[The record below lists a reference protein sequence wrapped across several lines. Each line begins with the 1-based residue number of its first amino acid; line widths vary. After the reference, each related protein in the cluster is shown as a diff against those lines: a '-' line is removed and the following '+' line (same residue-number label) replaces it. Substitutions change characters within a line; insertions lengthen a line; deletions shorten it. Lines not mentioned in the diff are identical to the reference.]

1 MKRMSGPERP
11 TPRFRRAIKGAR
23 LLLVGVLLTGA
34 VSSCNLFTYTKP
46 FADEYY
52 TSNYI
57 ANIGFDKFVGA
68 DTTVPSSSVTGSWD
82 FTYRYEN
89 WDQYPYMT
97 LEKVS
102 DSGYETAGGS
112 GFSGET
118 LPDGLSSSAPVYR
131 LELKNLVQGGDFEAS
146 GAATTGWTITP
157 SSYGTPTVEAV
168 SSGAINGQ
176 SLSLTFKQDAS
187 SSYALAAVSGQF
199 VTGNQ
204 YSLDFRWLYSG
215 TWPNE
220 QGMTIDGDP
229 IGFNTETNH
238 ATKQFSVGSSVPPL
252 VFAPEGS
259 VSRLTI
265 DDLTVRK
272 TGSMRLR
279 LLLASTD
286 TTPSLGSF
294 LYRFTFWVHEDP
306 SVGAS
311 TSPYHLDVL
320 APNMLPTDYSTM
332 STKTYGSYA
341 YSSTSSGWTKM
352 TVEVEN
358 GNLQFSDATKPVLEL
373 IIDLDSSLPG
383 RVLLAQPELYA
394 YPDGY

>member
-1 MKRMSGPERP
+1 M
-11 TPRFRRAIKGAR
+11 A
-23 LLLVGVLLTGA
+23 LA
-34 VSSCNLFTYTKP
+34 VSSCNLFTYTRP

-68 DTTVPSSSVTGSWD
+68 DTAVPSSSVTGSWD
-82 FTYRYEN
+82 FTYRYDN
-89 WDQYPYMT
+89 WDKYPYMT
-97 LEKVS
+97 LEKVA

-112 GFSGET
+112 GFTGET
-118 LPDGLSSSAPVYR
+118 LPSGLSSSAPVYR
-131 LELKNLVQGGDFEAS
+131 LELKNLVQGADFEAS
-146 GAATTGWTITP
+146 GYTPLTQGWSVTYNTTPLAATVSTI
-157 SSYGTPTVEAV
+157 
-168 SSGAINGQ
+168 SSGSINGT
-176 SLSLTFKQDAS
+176 SLSLKFPKDTSATYVFVP
-187 SSYALAAVSGQF
+187 VSDQF
-199 VTGNQ
+199 VSGNQ
-204 YSLDFRWLYSG
+204 YSLDFRWLYESS

-220 QGMTIDGDP
+220 QGVTINGDP
-229 IGFNTETNH
+229 VAFNTVTKH

-252 VFAPEGS
+252 VFAPES
-259 VSRLTI
+259 IPSLTI

-279 LLLASTD
+279 LLLTPSD
-286 TTPSLGSF
+286 TMPSLGSF
-294 LYRFTFWVHEDP
+294 LYRFTFWVHADP
-306 SVGAS
+306 SVGTL

-332 STKTYGSYA
+332 STKTYGSYT

-358 GNLQFSDATKPVLEL
+358 GNLQFSDVTKSVLEL

-383 RVLLAQPELYA
+383 RVLLAQPELRA